1 MRARGEPQQGLHPG
15 DTPSAPR
22 AQACPGLRTARGPD
36 ALPRTF
42 VVSLVSEALRRFPG
56 LRTQLYQVPSTRLA
70 KSPTQ
75 ATTTP
80 PEWAAEQHKTQPAPL
95 RPEEAFARGPGA

>member
-1 MRARGEPQQGLHPG
+1 MPGGSPSKACTPETRPLLRGP
-15 DTPSAPR
+15 TR
-22 AQACPGLRTARGPD
+22 AQAYAQRGGPD

-80 PEWAAEQHKTQPAPL
+80 PEWAAEQHKIQPAPL